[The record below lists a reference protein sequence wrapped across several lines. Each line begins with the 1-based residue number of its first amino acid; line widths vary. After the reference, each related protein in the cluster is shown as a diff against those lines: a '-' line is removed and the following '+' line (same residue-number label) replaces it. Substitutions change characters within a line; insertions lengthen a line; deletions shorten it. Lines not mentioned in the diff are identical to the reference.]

1 MAALPTTSF
10 AAETRA
16 VQTETAPPSGL
27 AALGV
32 DGSVLLVQ
40 TVNFFLLLLILS
52 WLLYRPLLR
61 LLSDRQ
67 KTIAEGLAAAEAQ
80 KRAAP
85 AAEIERAEI
94 LAQTRQEAAGLITQ
108 VREELKAERAVT
120 RAALAKERERLVTA
134 MERRLAAEQAKLEAS
149 LHAKLTSL
157 IIKAVERISQ
167 VNPLPPADLAAQI
180 AKTVKDLE

>member
-67 KTIAEGLAAAEAQ
+67 KTIAEGLGAAEAQ
-80 KRAAP
+80 KRAAA
-85 AAEIERAEI
+85 AAEISRPNFGSNQA
-94 LAQTRQEAAGLITQ
+94 
-108 VREELKAERAVT
+108 
-120 RAALAKERERLVTA
+120 
-134 MERRLAAEQAKLEAS
+134 RRPAS
-149 LHAKLTSL
+149 LRKCG
-157 IIKAVERISQ
+157 K
-167 VNPLPPADLAAQI
+167 N
-180 AKTVKDLE
+180 